1 MASTYSKDNDVER
14 KYSHLTI
21 PTKVTIADFQEDAYN
36 YINSRLRKLYKIPID
51 STDDTD
57 KGILKLIEAGLAA
70 GNVLMAVAAVHE
82 ADGVHKYGKSLVDSA
97 EEKLEMLENQEIVLT
112 GATRDSDSSD
122 DIANAPLMS
131 GSSADDF
138 STFDRPMSGIEND
151 AIEGSV
157 DAEAYNEVE
166 DTKTL

>member
-21 PTKVTIADFQEDAYN
+21 PTKVTIADFQDDAYN

-57 KGILKLIEAGLAA
+57 KGILKLIEASLAA

-97 EEKLEMLENQEIVLT
+97 EDKLEMLENQEIVLT

-151 AIEGSV
+151 AIEGEV

-166 DTKTL
+166 DTKTI

>member
-1 MASTYSKDNDVER
+1 MASTYSKDSDVER

-21 PTKVTIADFQEDAYN
+21 PTKVTISDFQSDAYN

-51 STDDTD
+51 STDSTD
-57 KGILKLIEAGLAA
+57 IGILKLIESGLAA

-112 GATRDSDSSD
+112 GATRDTLGAEDLAD
-122 DIANAPLMS
+122 APLMS
-131 GSSADDF
+131 GSSADDYA
-138 STFDRPMSGIEND
+138 TFDRPISGIEND
-151 AIEGSV
+151 NIEGSI

-166 DTKTL
+166 DTKLP

>member
-21 PTKVTIADFQEDAYN
+21 PTKVTIADFQNDAYN

-57 KGILKLIEAGLAA
+57 KGILKLIEASLAA

-112 GATRDSDSSD
+112 GATRDSDSAD

-131 GSSADDF
+131 GSSADDY

-151 AIEGSV
+151 AIEAIV
-157 DAEAYNEVE
+157 DSEAYNEVE